1 MGAFFWE
8 ITIVIVL
15 SALLSILF
23 RLLKQPA
30 ILAYI
35 LAGIIV
41 GPFGDLQ
48 LQSKEVLRLMGEFG
62 VTLLLFMVGL
72 ELRLGGLKSVGK
84 VALICG
90 ILQIIFTWAVGSLI
104 SSQLGFS
111 PLNSFYIS
119 LALTF
124 SSTIIIIKLLSDKK
138 DLNSLYGK
146 ISLGVLL
153 VQDAFVILIL
163 IFLSGFNTI
172 DKTGLLPT
180 DVLISLIK
188 AVMLFG
194 LLMYLSRSIL
204 PKLVDKIA
212 HSGETLFLFSIAWAL
227 GLSALVGSPLVGFS
241 IEIGGFLAGLS
252 LANSSESFQ
261 IVGRV
266 RSLRDFFVVIFFV
279 LLGMNMS
286 FTSIEAIWMPAFI
299 LSAFVLI
306 GKPFIVM
313 AIMSVLGYRKRTS
326 FLVGLTNSQISEFSL
341 ILLFLG
347 VRVGHIDS
355 QIVSLVTMVGIIT
368 FAISTYLILYN
379 GKIFR
384 LLGGWLDLFEWAHPK
399 REESEVGEL
408 KNHVVLIGA
417 NRTGRSIL
425 NALKDEG
432 ENVVVIDFD
441 PDIVNELKEE
451 KVLNLFGDIS
461 DSHIQEKAQL
471 KTAKL
476 IISTIPDADDNM
488 LLIDGLKHFK
498 NRAKIIVAAYNGRD
512 AKKLYRQG
520 ADYVI
525 IPHLIGGRHIAK
537 LIEDNGLEKLSR
549 LKEKDLPYLN

>member
-8 ITIVIVL
+8 ITIIIVL
-15 SALLSILF
+15 SAVLSIIF

-35 LAGIIV
+35 LTGIIV

-72 ELRLGGLKSVGK
+72 ELRIAGLRAVGK
-84 VALICG
+84 VVLICG
-90 ILQIIFTWAVGSLI
+90 VLQILLTAAAGFLI
-104 SSQLGFS
+104 SSLLGFDS
-111 PLNSFYIS
+111 LTSFYIS

-124 SSTIIIIKLLSDKK
+124 SSTIIIVKLLSDKR

-153 VQDAFVILIL
+153 VQDFFAILAL
-163 IFLSGFNTI
+163 IFLSGFNTV
-172 DKTGLLPT
+172 DKTGLLMT
-180 DVLISLIK
+180 DALISLTKGII
-188 AVMLFG
+188 LFG
-194 LLMYLSRSIL
+194 LVLYLSRSIL

-212 HSGETLFLFSIAWAL
+212 YSGETLFLFSIAWAL
-227 GLSALVGSPLVGFS
+227 GLSALVGSPLIGFS

-252 LANSSESFQ
+252 LANSAENFQ
-261 IVGRV
+261 IIGRV
-266 RSLRDFFVVIFFV
+266 RPLRDFFIVLFFV
-279 LLGMNMS
+279 ILGMTMS
-286 FTSIEAIWMPAFI
+286 FAGIEKIWMPAFI
-299 LSAFVLI
+299 LSAFVLA
-306 GKPFIVM
+306 GKPLIVM
-313 AIMSVLGYRKRTS
+313 IIMSLLGYRKRTS

-347 VRVGHIDS
+347 VRIGHISS
-355 QIVSLVTMVGIIT
+355 QIVSLVTMMGIIT
-368 FAISTYLILYN
+368 FAISTYMILYSN
-379 GKIFR
+379 KLFR
-384 LLGGWLDLFEWAHPK
+384 LLGSYLGVFERAHPNQ
-399 REESEVGEL
+399 EESDVGEL

-425 NALKDEG
+425 DALRDDG

-441 PDIVNELKEE
+441 PDIVSELKDK

-461 DSHIQEKAQL
+461 DNHIQDKAQL
-471 KTAKL
+471 NTAKL

-488 LLIDGLKHFK
+488 LLIDGLKHLK

-512 AKKLYRQG
+512 AKRLYKEG

-525 IPHLIGGRHIAK
+525 MPHLIGGRHIAK
-537 LIEDNGLEKLSR
+537 LIKDDGLGKIVH